1 MFCAAGLTLLGASA
15 NAAVIPV
22 VDPDFDQFPTV
33 STVGP
38 TGEIFGPGEANY
50 LNGGCGIGCHYA
62 DNAVIGWNAT
72 ATFQTGALSGQWET
86 GLSSGNNLTF
96 KSGPENN
103 EPVIERAINA
113 ALSQTVGVTAQA
125 GVTYSLNVDLGFDI
139 THDDWADIELWIG
152 GREVAS
158 AGPAHNS
165 PDQLSG
171 AFYDFDASYT
181 ATSADI
187 GDPIEIVLSSLTGT
201 DAPWGWFAD
210 VRLTDSITTVAL
222 GTPEPSTWVML
233 LAGFGIMGLGGFYRR
248 RSAAGGA

>member
-1 MFCAAGLTLLGASA
+1 MYIVGYVVGGASAIGHVGITGMKIFKISGSSIFWAAGLTLLCASA

-38 TGEIFGPGEANY
+38 TGAIFGPGEASY

-103 EPVIERAINA
+103 EPVVERAINA

-125 GVTYSLNVDLGFDI
+125 GVTYSLNVDLVDRI
-139 THDDWADIELWIG
+139 
-152 GREVAS
+152 
-158 AGPAHNS
+158 
-165 PDQLSG
+165 
-171 AFYDFDASYT
+171 
-181 ATSADI
+181 
-187 GDPIEIVLSSLTGT
+187 
-201 DAPWGWFAD
+201 
-210 VRLTDSITTVAL
+210 
-222 GTPEPSTWVML
+222 
-233 LAGFGIMGLGGFYRR
+233 
-248 RSAAGGA
+248 